1 MASDNRYGFRQ
12 PGREEEKRGDAVRDE
27 RQVKM
32 REAAFDRARQDHRSP
47 MDRNTQRMNDL
58 YERSSI

>member
-1 MASDNRYGFRQ
+1 MASENRDAVRHPQ
-12 PGREEEKRGDAVRDE
+12 REEDKRGDAVSNQRSGKI
-27 RQVKM
+27 RG
-32 REAAFDRARQDHRSP
+32 AAFERTRQDRTS